1 MLCYF
6 YSRFSCNSPSVSQK
20 LEEGKVVIG
29 YMDDGGDMND
39 SDDTIEHGDNER
51 EVFTVNS
58 EENLLD
64 TAMY

>member
-1 MLCYF
+1 MDY
-6 YSRFSCNSPSVSQK
+6 K
-20 LEEGKVVIG
+20 
-29 YMDDGGDMND
+29 DDGGDKND

>member
-1 MLCYF
+1 M
-6 YSRFSCNSPSVSQK
+6 
-20 LEEGKVVIG
+20 IG
-29 YMDDGGDMND
+29 YKDDGGDMND
-39 SDDTIEHGDNER
+39 SDDTIEHGENER

>member
-1 MLCYF
+1 M
-6 YSRFSCNSPSVSQK
+6 
-20 LEEGKVVIG
+20 IG
-29 YMDDGGDMND
+29 YKDGSGDIND
-39 SDDTIEHGDNER
+39 SYDTIEDGESER

>member
-1 MLCYF
+1 MSHKPPY
-6 YSRFSCNSPSVSQK
+6 K
-20 LEEGKVVIG
+20 LEEGEVVKG
-29 YMDDGGDMND
+29 YKDDVGDINA
-39 SDDTIEHGDNER
+39 SDDTIETGENER

>member
-1 MLCYF
+1 M
-6 YSRFSCNSPSVSQK
+6 SQK
-20 LEEGKVVIG
+20 PPYRLEEGELVIG
-29 YMDDGGDMND
+29 YKDDGGDKND

-64 TAMY
+64 TAMYWVELAL

>member
-1 MLCYF
+1 MT
-6 YSRFSCNSPSVSQK
+6 CNSPSVIPSRPG
-20 LEEGKVVIG
+20 EGEVVIG
-29 YMDDGGDMND
+29 YKDDGGDMND
-39 SDDTIEHGDNER
+39 SDDTIEHGENER